1 MFTLESE
8 EGKYFQLEN
17 LYLFLEIEQEM
28 HLS

>member
-8 EGKYFQLEN
+8 EGKYFQLES